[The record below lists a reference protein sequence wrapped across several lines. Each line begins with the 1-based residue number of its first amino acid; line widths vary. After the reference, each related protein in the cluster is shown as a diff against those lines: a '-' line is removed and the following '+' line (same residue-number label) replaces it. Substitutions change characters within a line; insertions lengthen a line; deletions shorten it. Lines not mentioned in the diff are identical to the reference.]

1 VDAWLLSLAGSP
13 LVYPGMFALAVLDG
27 FFPPV
32 PSEVAA
38 VGLAALAAASG
49 RPDLGLVLLAA
60 ASGAYVGDLIA
71 YAIGSRIDVHRLP
84 FLRRGRG
91 RRALTWA
98 ERSLT
103 NGGTGFILAARFLP
117 VARVAVNMAAGALGY
132 PRRRFLGIAAIGSA
146 TWAGYSAMIG
156 IGAGAWLQGRPL
168 GAVMLGIVV
177 GLLVGGLLDAVFRRR
192 QRQFPDDDAPE
203 VAVSVRASD

>member
-1 VDAWLLSLAGSP
+1 MDAWLLSLAESP

-49 RPDLGLVLLAA
+49 TPHLGLVILAA

-71 YAIGSRIDVHRLP
+71 YAIGSRIDVHRVP

-91 RRALTWA
+91 RRALAWA
-98 ERSLT
+98 ERSLA

-132 PRRRFLGIAAIGSA
+132 PRRRFLGIAAIASVA
-146 TWAGYSAMIG
+146 WAGYSAMIG
-156 IGAGAWLQGRPL
+156 IGAGAWLQDRPAAAVVL
-168 GAVMLGIVV
+168 GAVVGLGI
-177 GLLVGGLLDAVFRRR
+177 GFALDAAFRRR
-192 QRQFPDDDAPE
+192 QKLADDDVPTE
-203 VAVSVRASD
+203 VSVPVVGAP

>member
-1 VDAWLLSLAGSP
+1 MDAWLLSLAESA
-13 LVYPGMFALAVLDG
+13 LVYPGMFVLAVLDG

-38 VGLAALAAASG
+38 VGLSALSAASG
-49 RPDLGLVLLAA
+49 TPHLGLVLLAA

-71 YAIGSRIDVHRLP
+71 YGIGSRIDVHRLP

-91 RRALTWA
+91 RRTLAWA
-98 ERSLT
+98 ERSLA
-103 NGGTGFILAARFLP
+103 GGGSGFILAARFLP

-132 PRRRFLGIAAIGSA
+132 PRRRFLGVAAIGSVA
-146 TWAGYSAMIG
+146 WAGYSAMIG

-168 GAVMLGIVV
+168 GAVVLGVVV
-177 GLLVGGLLDAVFRRR
+177 GLLIGGLFDAVFRRR
-192 QRQFPDDDAPE
+192 QKRVVDDDAPE
-203 VAVSVRASD
+203 VVAPVAEAH

>member
-1 VDAWLLSLAGSP
+1 VLA
-13 LVYPGMFALAVLDG
+13 G

-49 RPDLGLVLLAA
+49 TPHLGLVLLAA

-71 YAIGSRIDVHRLP
+71 YAIGRRIDVHRVP

-91 RRALTWA
+91 RRALAWA

-132 PRRRFLGIAAIGSA
+132 PRHRFLGVAAIGSVA
-146 TWAGYSAMIG
+146 WAGYSAMIG
-156 IGAGAWLQGRPL
+156 IGAGAWLQGRPQ
-168 GAVMLGIVV
+168 GAVVLGIVV
-177 GLLVGGLLDAVFRRR
+177 GLLIGVLLDAVFRWR
-192 QRQFPDDDAPE
+192 QRQLPDDAPE
-203 VAVSVRASD
+203 VSASVRVSD

>member
-1 VDAWLLSLAGSP
+1 VDDWLLTLAGSP

-27 FFPPV
+27 FFPPA

-49 RPDLGLVLLAA
+49 TPHLGLVLLAA

-71 YAIGSRIDVHRLP
+71 YAIGRRIDVHRVA

-91 RRALTWA
+91 RRALAWA

-132 PRRRFLGIAAIGSA
+132 PRRRFLGVAAIGSVA
-146 TWAGYSAMIG
+146 WAGYSAMIG
-156 IGAGAWLQGRPL
+156 IGAGAWLQGRPQ

-177 GLLVGGLLDAVFRRR
+177 GLVIGGLLDAVFRWR
-192 QRQFPDDDAPE
+192 QRQLPDGAPE
-203 VAVSVRASD
+203 VAASVRVSD

>member
-1 VDAWLLSLAGSP
+1 
-13 LVYPGMFALAVLDG
+13 MFVLAVLDG

-38 VGLAALAAASG
+38 VGLAALAAAG
-49 RPDLGLVLLAA
+49 GTPNLGLVLLAA
-60 ASGAYVGDLIA
+60 TSGAYVGDLIA
-71 YAIGSRIDVHRLP
+71 YAIGRRIDVHRVP

-91 RRALTWA
+91 RRALAWA

-132 PRRRFLGIAAIGSA
+132 QRRRFLGVAAIGSVA
-146 TWAGYSAMIG
+146 WAGYSAVIG

-168 GAVMLGIVV
+168 RAVILGTVV
-177 GLLVGGLLDAVFRRR
+177 GLLIGGLLDAVFRRR
-192 QRQFPDDDAPE
+192 RRRLPDDDASE
-203 VAVSVRASD
+203 VSASIKACD

>member
-1 VDAWLLSLAGSP
+1 MDDWLLSLAGSP
-13 LVYPGMFALAVLDG
+13 LVYPGMFVLAVLDG

-49 RPDLGLVLLAA
+49 TPHLGLVLLAA

-71 YAIGSRIDVHRLP
+71 YGIGSRIDVHRLP

-91 RRALTWA
+91 RRTLAWA
-98 ERSLT
+98 ERSLA
-103 NGGTGFILAARFLP
+103 NGGSGFILAARFLP
-117 VARVAVNMAAGALGY
+117 VARVAANMAAGALGY
-132 PRRRFLGIAAIGSA
+132 PRRRFLGVAAIGSVA
-146 TWAGYSAMIG
+146 WAGYSAMIG

-168 GAVMLGIVV
+168 GAVVLGVVV
-177 GLLVGGLLDAVFRRR
+177 GLLIGVLLDSVVRRR
-192 QRQFPDDDAPE
+192 QKVPDDDAAPE
-203 VAVSVRASD
+203 VPVSAVGAP

>member
-1 VDAWLLSLAGSP
+1 MSALDARDGTTLWSVPVSCSVHLDGSP
-13 LVYPGMFALAVLDG
+13 P
-27 FFPPV
+27 
-32 PSEVAA
+32 
-38 VGLAALAAASG
+38 G
-49 RPDLGLVLLAA
+49 RPCCATRRATKGLVLLAA

-91 RRALTWA
+91 RRTLTWA

-132 PRRRFLGIAAIGSA
+132 PRRRFLGIAAIGSVA
-146 TWAGYSAMIG
+146 WAGYSAMIG

-177 GLLVGGLLDAVFRRR
+177 GLLVGGLLDAVFRWR

>member
-1 VDAWLLSLAGSP
+1 
-13 LVYPGMFALAVLDG
+13 MFVLAVLDG

-38 VGLAALAAASG
+38 VGLAALAAAG
-49 RPDLGLVLLAA
+49 GTPNLGLVLLAA
-60 ASGAYVGDLIA
+60 TSGAYVGDLIA
-71 YAIGSRIDVHRLP
+71 YAIGRRIDVHRVP

-91 RRALTWA
+91 RRALAWA

-132 PRRRFLGIAAIGSA
+132 QRRRFLGVAAIGSVA
-146 TWAGYSAMIG
+146 WAGYSAVIG

-168 GAVMLGIVV
+168 RAVILGTVV
-177 GLLVGGLLDAVFRRR
+177 GLLIGGLLDAVFRPRR
-192 QRQFPDDDAPE
+192 RRLPDDDASE
-203 VAVSVRASD
+203 VSASIKACD

>member
-1 VDAWLLSLAGSP
+1 
-13 LVYPGMFALAVLDG
+13 MFALAVLDG

-38 VGLAALAAASG
+38 VGLAALSAASG
-49 RPDLGLVLLAA
+49 TPHLGLVILAA
-60 ASGAYVGDLIA
+60 AAGAYLGDLIA

-91 RRALTWA
+91 RRALAWA
-98 ERSLT
+98 ERSLA

-132 PRRRFLGIAAIGSA
+132 SRRRFLGIAAIASVA
-146 TWAGYSAMIG
+146 WAGYSAIIG
-156 IGAGAWLQGRPL
+156 IGAGAWLQGHPAAAVVL
-168 GAVMLGIVV
+168 GAVVGLGI
-177 GLLVGGLLDAVFRRR
+177 GLLLDAVFRRR
-192 QRQFPDDDAPE
+192 QSKAADDDAPE
-203 VAVSVRASD
+203 ASVPVVEVP